1 MGAALSE
8 TLYTESGWAAAVL
21 HSVMVHPCSVCPTS
35 ADSLGMTQR
44 LHKTWHDWHG
54 DGLLQGFMLAD
65 AFQPLG
71 HTLWCGRAVWLL
83 SWALEEQGAL
93 VGPNGDMTFP

>member
-54 DGLLQGFMLAD
+54 DGLLQGFMLS
-65 AFQPLG
+65 QMLSNPWV
-71 HTLWCGRAVWLL
+71 TRCGVA
-83 SWALEEQGAL
+83 EQCGC
-93 VGPNGDMTFP
+93 